1 MEVVGT
7 FILNS
12 INELAVKIIGLSLTM
27 TVFAVMMFFITGIIK
42 TTPEFRKGLIVLSS
56 LVGVIV
62 WIEFLYA

>member
-12 INELAVKIIGLSLTM
+12 LDKFAVKIIGLSLTM
-27 TVFAVMMFFITGIIK
+27 FVFAAMTFFITGFIK
-42 TTPEFRKGLIVLSS
+42 TSPEFRKGLIVLSS

-62 WIEFLYA
+62 WIEFLYV